1 MADTPRRR
9 VSDNGNGPPT
19 VIGEGVAMQGEIHAP
34 GAVMLCG
41 EMRGDG
47 EVGGTLTIA
56 RGAHWDGQV
65 QARNAVV
72 AGRLTGSLTVEG
84 KLEVGAAAVIQG
96 RIAAR
101 TLAIARG
108 AVIEGDIQVTSDEP
122 IIQFEEKREAAA

>member
-1 MADTPRRR
+1 MADSPKRRL
-9 VSDNGNGPPT
+9 SDNGNGPPT
-19 VIGEGVAMQGEIHAP
+19 VIGEGVTMQGEIRAP

-41 EMRGDG
+41 EIKGDG

-65 QARNAVV
+65 QARSAVV
-72 AGRLTGSLTVEG
+72 AGRLTGSLVVEG
-84 KLEVGAAAVIQG
+84 KLEVGASAVIQG

-122 IIQFEEKREAAA
+122 IIRFEEKRAEVA